1 MVDTPRTIRSFVAAT
16 KPWLE
21 KKGVDNARLDAELL
35 VAHALGV
42 KRIELFMDL
51 DRPLSDD
58 EIAGVRE
65 LVRRRGQR
73 EPIALI
79 LGAREFFGLSFIVTK
94 DVLVPR
100 PETEH
105 LVELALARTAA
116 DEDALFVDVCTGSGC
131 VALAILAHRPKQRAI
146 ATDVSPKALAVARDN
161 ASKLGVADRVDFR
174 EGDLLQ
180 PLAGDAGDVAF
191 IVGNPPYIRADERAS
206 LAPEVRDHEPSL
218 ALFGEGDDGLGH
230 HRRILEQARPVNA
243 RFVALEIG
251 AGQGDAC
258 RALGAVV
265 HKDLAGLER
274 VAVFERPSQ

>member
-79 LGAREFFGLSFIVTK
+79 LGAREFFGLSFVVTK

-131 VALAILAHRPKQRAI
+131 VALAILAHRPKLRAI